1 MDRSAAEE
9 PGQLALKAQEQLT
22 LFDEP
27 PHAGAAPVRLALLEG
42 RPVEFRFQRRR
53 RRTIA
58 IKVGE
63 HGLAVSAP
71 LRAPWR
77 EVEGF
82 LHEKARWI
90 LRKLDERA
98 AAGAPRTIYG
108 EQGES
113 LPLLGQEVVLV
124 LSQARTAATLI
135 GSELHLSL
143 PRPERRGAV
152 RSLLLDWLKAR
163 ALAALAPRVAHYA
176 ARVSLPP
183 PPLKLS
189 NARTQWGVCMASGR
203 IRLSWRLVH
212 LHPELADYVV
222 AHEVAHLV
230 ELNHSDRFWAL
241 VEWLYPHWREARE
254 RIERTAAT
262 LPRI

>member
-1 MDRSAAEE
+1 MDRDAAEG
-9 PGQLALKAQEQLT
+9 PGQPALIRQEQLA

-27 PHAGAAPVRLALLEG
+27 PHEGAAPLRVALLDG
-42 RPVEFRFQRRR
+42 RPVEYRFQRRR

-58 IKVGE
+58 LKVNE

-77 EVEGF
+77 DVESF

-98 AAGAPRTIYG
+98 AAGAPRTIF
-108 EQGES
+108 GES
-113 LPLLGQEVVLV
+113 GETLPLH
-124 LSQARTAATLI
+124 
-135 GSELHLSL
+135 GSEVRLVVSRAKPAVCLAGAELRIDL
-143 PRPERRGAV
+143 PQPERRGAV
-152 RSLLLDWLKAR
+152 RALLLRWLKAR
-163 ALAALAPRVAHYA
+163 ALETLAPRVAHYA
-176 ARVSLPP
+176 ARISLPP
-183 PPLKLS
+183 PPLALS
-189 NARTQWGVCMASGR
+189 GARSQWGVCMASGR
-203 IRLSWRLVH
+203 IRLAWRLVH

-230 ELNHSDRFWAL
+230 ELNHSERFWAL

-254 RIERTAAT
+254 RIGRDAMT